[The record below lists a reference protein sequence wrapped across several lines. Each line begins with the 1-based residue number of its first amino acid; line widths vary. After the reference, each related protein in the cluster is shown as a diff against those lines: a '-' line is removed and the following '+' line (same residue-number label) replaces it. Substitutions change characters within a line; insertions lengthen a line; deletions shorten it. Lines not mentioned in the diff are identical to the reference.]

1 MDTTPSLFDHPYF
14 FADSHWQAEGWYVEQ
29 GGAVVSC
36 GGGAAVRHEDG
47 FWIIES
53 ELRLLLIN
61 QPDMVL
67 SLSYAMEAPQDG
79 DSDCFWSAESVPAGP
94 LNGRMSVIGDAVVSV
109 GFSDDGL
116 HGLSEYM
123 ILTDD
128 DTYESRGLI
137 TKEGDVLGRWAVT
150 LTAVS

>member
-1 MDTTPSLFDHPYF
+1 MDSPCLFDHPF
-14 FADSHWQAEGWYVEQ
+14 FSADSHWQAEGWYVEQ
-29 GGAVVSC
+29 GGAVVTC
-36 GGGAAVRHEDG
+36 GGGAAVRHQDG
-47 FWIIES
+47 LWLIDT

-67 SLSYAMEAPQDG
+67 SLSYAMEEPQEG
-79 DSDCFWSAESVPAGP
+79 EPDCFWSADSVPAGS
-94 LNGRMSVIGDAVVSV
+94 LNGRISVVGDALVSV
-109 GFSDDGL
+109 GFSDDGT
-116 HGLSEYM
+116 HGLTETM

-137 TKEGDVLGRWAVT
+137 TKEGDVIGRWAVT